1 MAYVNSPWGYHSAVV
16 EDPDPGSISN
26 SAWGFSAVIVRAPHF
41 PITVITES
49 GYQNVPILLWD
60 GTDWI

>member
-1 MAYVNSPWGYHSAVV
+1 MAYVNSAWGYQAFNV

-26 SAWGFSAVIVRAPHF
+26 SAWGYAVVKVRSPHF

-49 GYQNVPILLWD
+49 GYENVPILLWD